1 MAADKRPVGFIGLG
15 IMGSAMSGHVIKA
28 GFAAAGYDID
38 QKRMDELARNGG
50 IPVASPREV
59 AQRCDLIVACLP
71 GPAALRAVIDG
82 PEGLAAAGRPGIVVT
97 ECSTLALEDKHAA
110 KTALGKAGIELLD
123 SPLSGTGAQAARKDL
138 IVFSSGEK
146 AAYDRF
152 VPVYQGFSR
161 GSHHLG
167 AFGNGTK
174 MKLVANLLVAVHN
187 LAAAE
192 GLVLARKAGLDPAQA
207 QRVLSEGAGMSRMLE
222 VRGPSMVAGDY
233 PPMMKLE
240 LWMKDVS
247 LIGQFAKALSCP
259 TPLFS
264 TSAQFYA
271 AAMAQG
277 HHEEDPA
284 SICAVLENMAGIG
297 RG

>member
-1 MAADKRPVGFIGLG
+1 
-15 IMGSAMSGHVIKA
+15 MSGNAIKA
-28 GFAAAGYDID
+28 GFQVAGYDID
-38 QKRMDELARNGG
+38 GRRNDELARNGG
-50 IPVASPREV
+50 TPLGSPREV

-82 PEGLAAAGRPGIVVT
+82 PAGLAAAGRSGVAVS
-97 ECSTLALEDKHAA
+97 ECSTLALEDKLAA
-110 KTALGKAGIELLD
+110 QGALAKVGIVMLD

-138 IVFSSGEK
+138 IVFCSGDR

-152 VPVYQGFSR
+152 EPIYQGFAR

-167 AFGNGTK
+167 PFGNGTK
-174 MKLVANLLVAVHN
+174 MKLVANLLVAIHN

-192 GLVLARKAGLDPAQA
+192 GMVLARKAGLDPAQA
-207 QRVLSEGAGMSRMLE
+207 QQVLSQGAGMSRMLE
-222 VRGPSMVAGDY
+222 VRGPSMVAGEY

-247 LIGQFAKALSCP
+247 LIGQFAAALRCP

-284 SICAVLENMAGIG
+284 SICAVLEGMAGVA
-297 RG
+297 RK